1 MKDKVDEQGM
11 EVYYCPTH
19 LMLVDFSTKPLPG
32 SLYESFRKIIDVLL
46 QDSSFLIKERVDNH
60 SICQVVSYN
69 SVKTNGKEK
78 YTGATKSQTNRQK
91 TYVDVIKTQTNRQ
104 KTCTDVATLQSKRT
118 GDSR

>member
-19 LMLVDFSTKPLPG
+19 LMLVDFFTKPLPG

-46 QDSSFLIKERVDNH
+46 QDYSFPIKERVDNH

-91 TYVDVIKTQTNRQ
+91 TYADVAKSKTNRQ
-104 KTCTDVATLQSKRT
+104 KTYADIASMQSERT
-118 GDSR
+118 EY